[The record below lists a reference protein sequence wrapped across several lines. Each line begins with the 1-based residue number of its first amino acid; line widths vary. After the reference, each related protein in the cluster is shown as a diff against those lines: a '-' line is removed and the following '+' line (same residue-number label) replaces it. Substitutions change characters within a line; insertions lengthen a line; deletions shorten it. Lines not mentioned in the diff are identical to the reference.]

1 MSIPHQES
9 VLTPLT
15 FVHTVVSDGD
25 YSIALHSRGFLLGA
39 ALCTLCAELLSEYSL
54 LPELADKLKVPR
66 QWWHKHT
73 DELFT
78 QKFHTK
84 LSRKITE
91 ALQRAGWTDAE
102 REEAA
107 RQLPSHL
114 LGHQAPMSDFVFGC
128 LTGYRAGHYPQTEA
142 LAREIDLLDWALAPL
157 IASQDL
163 AGMKSELHTCS
174 LLHRLSLW
182 QGNDKRR
189 QEAMA
194 NLASANTVAE
204 LAERVGSIYEGVFWV
219 FLATLEIDCF
229 SWGEDSDGK
238 LIRSPD
244 EAWSFV
250 SLLWPYQAK
259 RGKGFKQV
267 YPCGRLLEFLYIRSY
282 CNQHGKRPDK
292 APSRG
297 DLVSTLGLSSEREL
311 EKLQSGKKKLPLRRF
326 NQIAKPEDMPPAILL
341 CARILDSMLIKRK
354 DHRDLLSIEPIEVS
368 TYLAYWRAT
377 LAEANGQERRSP
389 ISWPAWFTGQS
400 SPSSSSLVPCSGTPS

>member
-1 MSIPHQES
+1 MMTSSTIVS
-9 VLTPLT
+9 T
-15 FVHTVVSDGD
+15 FVTDGK
-25 YSIALHSRGFLLGA
+25 YSVALHPRA
-39 ALCTLCAELLSEYSL
+39 ALFGATLSELCLELLSERSVLSELTSLLDVPRNWFHKSVYRFRDHSLTQATYSL
-54 LPELADKLKVPR
+54 VMSKGKTAAFKN
-66 QWWHKHT
+66 
-73 DELFT
+73 
-78 QKFHTK
+78 
-84 LSRKITE
+84 
-91 ALQRAGWTDAE
+91 GWTEE
-102 REEAA
+102 RLEEAA
-107 RQLPSHL
+107 QLRPAHR
-114 LGHQAPMSDFVFGC
+114 LGHQAPLSDFVFGC
-128 LTGYRAGHYPQTEA
+128 LTGYRAGRYPQTEA

-163 AGMKSELHTCS
+163 AGMKSELHTCQ

-182 QGNDKRR
+182 QGDDKRR

-204 LAERVGSIYEGVFWV
+204 LAERVASIYEGVFWV

-229 SWGEDSDGK
+229 SWGEDSDDK

-250 SLLWPYQAK
+250 SLLWPHQAK

-267 YPCGRLLEFLYIRSY
+267 YPCGRLLDFLYIRAY

-326 NQIAKPEDMPPAILL
+326 NQIAKSEDMPPAILL

-377 LAEANGQERRSP
+377 LAEANGQEMRSP
-389 ISWPAWFTGQS
+389 ISWPAWFTDQS